1 MGFKESKVQIL
12 SPRPSFLSFAY
23 IESTPSGWIWCIWDN
38 TSDADAYFVMKL
50 PIYRDMDILITNDDG
65 ILAPGM
71 DALVQRLRR
80 RYKVL
85 VVAPQTEVSG
95 CGHAIS
101 LDRPL
106 RLAAVPD
113 REDYYSVDG
122 YTTDCLYVARS
133 GLLDGVLPRLVVSGM
148 NLGPNLGED
157 VTYSGTVAG
166 AMEAAVWGA
175 PGVAFSSVE
184 RAPEHLEA
192 MADAAAAIVDH
203 LMTLLDQ
210 WPDGGFLNINIPDV
224 PGLGIDDVR
233 VVPLGRRHYG
243 QGLTQGT
250 DPRGK
255 PYWWIGGKPLGC
267 EGAGSDCAAVAAG
280 HIALTPL
287 HIDWGIGAEDTLWRT
302 AFSTTATGKKAM

>member
-1 MGFKESKVQIL
+1 M
-12 SPRPSFLSFAY
+12 
-23 IESTPSGWIWCIWDN
+23 T
-38 TSDADAYFVMKL
+38 L
-50 PIYRDMDILITNDDG
+50 PIYHDTDILVTNDDG

-71 DALVQRLRR
+71 DALVGCLRR
-80 RYKVL
+80 RYRVL
-85 VVAPQTEVSG
+85 VVAPLTEVSG

-106 RLAAVPD
+106 RLAAVPG

-133 GLLDGVLPRLVVSGM
+133 GLMDGAAPRLVVSGM

-166 AMEAAVWGA
+166 AMEAAVRGV

-184 RAPEHLEA
+184 REPRHLEA
-192 MADAAAAIVDH
+192 MAAAAADIVDH
-203 LMTLLDQ
+203 LMTMLDR
-210 WPDGGFLNINIPDV
+210 WPDGGFLNINIPDAA
-224 PGLGIDDVR
+224 GLDTGDVR

-243 QGLTQGT
+243 QGLTRGT

-287 HIDWGIGAEDTLWRT
+287 HIDWGRGADDNLWRA
-302 AFSTTATGKKAM
+302 AFKTTESSKKAM